1 MNPASIESRRNADGG
16 RSGRTASHLLRST
29 RGNIDIAYAVRRP
42 SLLCPPR
49 EPLTRRRQL
58 CYRAPLRAGT
68 RPVSRL
74 STLVSFLRIIFGR
87 ICHELYCL
95 PLAVLLFT
103 GLHLEGQTFTPALPP
118 PIQPVQPSPNL
129 NQHLKIARQNGPQ
142 QGEYYVESVTQ
153 TQDGPWLHLRGAAR
167 VETVDFLLKAG
178 EIDFNE
184 DTDELIARGQ
194 VHFEHFSRGERID
207 CDEAEYNMDDEDGTF
222 YNVSGTAPSS
232 ISARPGLLVTQN
244 PFYFHAKW
252 AERVKDR
259 YILHQGFLTDCVV
272 PNPWWVLKGPEFT
285 LVPGDHA
292 TAKNS
297 WFYLEKIPLFY
308 TPWFYKS
315 LKKEPRQSGFLLP
328 TVGHS
333 SLHGDMVGFGYYWA
347 INRSFDLT
355 YRGIYY
361 TGAGL
366 ANNAEFRGK
375 INQTTDFDLSVFG
388 LLASVNSPFVT
399 SGDRVTLNARSQ
411 LGDGWEAR
419 GVLDY
424 LSSFAFLQDFTTS
437 FLDAVASET
446 HSVGYVTKHWS
457 DYGVTFLAQRDVD
470 FQNTTPGNTVEM
482 KKLPEAIFDMRE
494 HEVDFMNWP
503 FWVTFEASGGLMD
516 RSQPQFDTRQF
527 VDRFDFTPHI
537 STALHWG
544 DFFVVPTF
552 GVEETEYGESFATN
566 VFTPVVT
573 PTNLLRNSRDLTV
586 DLIFPTL
593 EKIFKPPRWMG
604 EKAKHVIEPR
614 IEYKDVAG
622 IDDFNRIIRFDQT
635 DLLSDTNQLEFS
647 LTNRILTKDK
657 NGTVSD
663 FLTWQLRYDRYFD
676 PTFGGAIV
684 PGERNIVESEID
696 LTGFAFL
703 DGPRHYSPV
712 VSVLRIQSKLDF
724 EWRTDY
730 DPLRHSIVDSSISV
744 GGRVKKYFWSAGETQ
759 IHTDPVLLP
768 SANQMSVTVGYGN
781 PKAKGWNY
789 GFQIYYDFHQGT
801 LLFWDAQVTKNTDC
815 CGFSAQYRR
824 FNIGDRDDSQYLF
837 AFSISN
843 IGTFG
848 SLKRQNSMF

>member
-1 MNPASIESRRNADGG
+1 M
-16 RSGRTASHLLRST
+16 
-29 RGNIDIAYAVRRP
+29 
-42 SLLCPPR
+42 
-49 EPLTRRRQL
+49 
-58 CYRAPLRAGT
+58 
-68 RPVSRL
+68 
-74 STLVSFLRIIFGR
+74 
-87 ICHELYCL
+87 
-95 PLAVLLFT
+95 
-103 GLHLEGQTFTPALPP
+103 
-118 PIQPVQPSPNL
+118 QPSPNP

-142 QGEYYVESVTQ
+142 QGEYYIEGVTQ
-153 TQDGPWLHLRGAAR
+153 TQDGPWWHLRGAAR
-167 VETVDFLLKAG
+167 VETVDFLLKAD

-184 DTDELIARGQ
+184 DTSELIARGA

-207 CDEAEYNMDDEDGTF
+207 CDQAEYNMDDEDGTF
-222 YNVSGTAPSS
+222 YNVSGTAAST

-259 YILHQGFLTDCVV
+259 YILHDGFLTDCVV
-272 PNPWWVLKGPEFT
+272 PKPWWVLKGPEFT
-285 LVPGDHA
+285 LIPGDHA

-328 TVGHS
+328 TIGHS

-347 INRSFDLT
+347 ISRSFDLT

-375 INQTTDFDLSVFG
+375 INQTTDFDLNVFG

-399 SGDRVTLNARSQ
+399 SGDRVTMHVKSE

-457 DYGVTFLAQRDVD
+457 DFGVTFLAQRDLD
-470 FQNTTPGNTVEM
+470 FQNTTPGNTIEI
-482 KKLPEAIFDMRE
+482 KKLPEAMLDMRE

-503 FWVTFEASGGLMD
+503 FWVTFDASGGLMD
-516 RSQPQFDTRQF
+516 RTQPQFDTRQF
-527 VDRFDFTPHI
+527 VDRVDFTPHI
-537 STALHWG
+537 STAFHWG
-544 DFFVVPTF
+544 DFFLVPTV
-552 GVEETEYGESFATN
+552 GIEETEYGQSFQTN
-566 VFTPVVT
+566 VFTPVVG
-573 PTNLLRNSRDLTV
+573 NASLLRSSRDATV
-586 DLIFPTL
+586 DLVFPVL
-593 EKIFKPPRWMG
+593 EKVFRPPKWMG

-614 IEYKDVAG
+614 IEYKDVSG
-622 IDDFNRIIRFDQT
+622 IDDFNRILRFDQT

-703 DGPRHYSPV
+703 DGPRNYSPI

-730 DPLRHSIVDSSISV
+730 DPLRHAIVDSSISV
-744 GGRVKKYFWSAGETQ
+744 GGRVQKYFWSAGETQ
-759 IHTDPVLLP
+759 VHTDPVLLP

-789 GFQIYYDFHQGT
+789 GFQIFYDFHQGT

-824 FNIGDRDDSQYLF
+824 FNIGNRDDAQYLF

-848 SLKRQNSMF
+848 SLKHQNSMF